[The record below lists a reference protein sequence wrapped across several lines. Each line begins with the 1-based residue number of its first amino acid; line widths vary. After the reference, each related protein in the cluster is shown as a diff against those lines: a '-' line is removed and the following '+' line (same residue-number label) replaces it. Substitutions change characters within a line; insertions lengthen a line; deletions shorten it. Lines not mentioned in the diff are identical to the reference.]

1 MVAVKP
7 GKPPHVRKE
16 HDSITIVMDVA
27 PSTSRSPIRLV
38 LRCERDGQIYA
49 SIDRGPRSDSD

>member
-27 PSTSRSPIRLV
+27 PSNSRSQIRLV

-49 SIDRGPRSDSD
+49 SIDRGPRSDPE